1 MTATNAS
8 LNNSSTGAAGGY
20 PENTLSHKVISSI
33 AILILIILTLFGNG
47 LVVTAFY
54 MFKRIRK
61 SVTNWFILSL
71 AVSDI
76 MVAFVTEPI
85 WLAGEITTW
94 NYPPEVDVQT
104 FSLAW
109 SMIDIL
115 CAISSISNL
124 MFISIDRYFAIKRP
138 LIHHTKM
145 TTGTCKWIILATW
158 IHALGTSCLYLITHK
173 SKYLVI
179 FLFAFVVPLLVILYC
194 YSVIL
199 SVVFKRS
206 RFTNRHGRRLSN
218 EFKTAKSLSV
228 VTGAFILCWLPFFL
242 ASLAYQYCK
251 SCATDIDSI
260 PAIRSAVKWLHYLNS
275 CLNPIIY
282 AFLNP
287 TFKLAFKGVIRRM
300 CGKGFQHLSEMETS
314 FMSFRSRQ
322 NTFNDK
328 SGSGKKNSD
337 SAMPN
342 GNLMSHKKPL
352 LNHTDTV
359 KMNGIVSHES
369 ISDDGSVERGI
380 ETPEDKR
387 SITDRATPPPS
398 YDDWYQLEHASNNNE
413 SLKTDYSD
421 KSLPKMNR
429 TMPEPRGKQIERTVS
444 FDEEVKVRG
453 ENALEKDVSVFQ
465 RHFSTYH
472 DEEKNK
478 TYLLVDGVTV
488 PDSEIRTTDV

>member
-194 YSVIL
+194 YGVIL

-260 PAIRSAVKWLHYLNS
+260 PAIRSTVKWLHYLNS

-342 GNLMSHKKPL
+342 GNLMSHKKLL

-387 SITDRATPPPS
+387 SITDRVTPPPS

-421 KSLPKMNR
+421 KSLPKMDGK
-429 TMPEPRGKQIERTVS
+429 MPEPRGKQIERTVS
-444 FDEEVKVRG
+444 FDEEVKVCG
-453 ENALEKDVSVFQ
+453 ENALEKDDFVFQ

-488 PDSEIRTTDV
+488 PDGEIRTTDV